1 MIKTRTWIIIIS
13 IIFILSAAACAFQY
27 LHKGTGT
34 TAYISVDGEVIRT
47 IDLSLVTESYEFT
60 VSDELGENTIRVE
73 NGRICVISAD
83 CPDKVCVNH
92 GWLSDGSSFISCL
105 PHHLYIKIGESNSA
119 NDDAIDAV
127 SQ

>member
-1 MIKTRTWIIIIS
+1 MIKTRTWIIIIAL
-13 IIFILSAAACAFQY
+13 ILLLSAAACLFQY

-47 IDLSLVTESYEFT
+47 IDLSLVTEGYEFT
-60 VSDELGENTIRVE
+60 VSDEFGENTIRVE
-73 NGRICVISAD
+73 KGRICVISAD

-92 GWLSDGSSFISCL
+92 GWLADSSSFISCL
-105 PHHLYIKIGESNSA
+105 PHHLYIKIGENKASSDNTV
-119 NDDAIDAV
+119 DAV